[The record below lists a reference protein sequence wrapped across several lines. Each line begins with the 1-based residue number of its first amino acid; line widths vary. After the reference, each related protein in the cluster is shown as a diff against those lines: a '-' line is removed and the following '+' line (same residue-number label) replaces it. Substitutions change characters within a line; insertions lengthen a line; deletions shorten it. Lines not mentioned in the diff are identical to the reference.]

1 MLKGFKLVRR
11 KHAYART
18 MKASVDADS
27 YDL

>member
-1 MLKGFKLVRR
+1 MLKGFKLIRR

-27 YDL
+27 YSW